1 MRAAVSMRA
10 SGRLTLTRE
19 ASSHSSAT
27 LRAVVV
33 VVVVA
38 CAFFFCGCP
47 HHPALPDVS
56 TLTDEQASA
65 RLHKSAERRRTLEG
79 VVKARLPGLE
89 GVVVNATLDVAV
101 RAPADL
107 SVAVRSFFDMPQ
119 QVLAAFNGEVVLY
132 DATTGSPRFFK
143 GPASDRTLARV
154 LGLPLG
160 PDDAAALLLGRAP
173 LDARVGW
180 PPPRLRLVSVDEDKA
195 LYTVQID
202 RPGRGAVVVTA
213 RATDD
218 ALVSAELFR
227 GDGRKL
233 VSARFEQLKDHE
245 GTAFAHRIALVVK
258 DSGQELVLEVQEARF
273 NQPLDDTAFILVP
286 PEGTPVAPL

>member
-1 MRAAVSMRA
+1 MRAGTAA
-10 SGRLTLTRE
+10 
-19 ASSHSSAT
+19 AA
-27 LRAVVV
+27 AVVV
-33 VVVVA
+33 
-38 CAFFFCGCP
+38 AFAVFFGGGCP
-47 HHPALPDVS
+47 HHPELPDVS
-56 TLTDEQASA
+56 TLTDEQVSA

-79 VVKARLPGLE
+79 VIKARLPGLE

-132 DATTGSPRFFK
+132 DATTGSPRFFR
-143 GPASDRTLARV
+143 GPASDRTLTRV

-173 LDARVGW
+173 LDTRAGW
-180 PPPRLRLVSVDEDKA
+180 PPPRLRLVSVDEEHA
-195 LYTVQID
+195 TYTVQID

-233 VSARFEQLKDHE
+233 VSARFEQLKDHD
-245 GTAFAHRIALVVK
+245 GVVFADRIALIVK
-258 DSGQELVLEVQEARF
+258 DTGQALVLEVQEARF
-273 NQPLDDTAFILVP
+273 NQPLDDVAFILVP
-286 PEGTPVAPL
+286 PEGSVVLPL